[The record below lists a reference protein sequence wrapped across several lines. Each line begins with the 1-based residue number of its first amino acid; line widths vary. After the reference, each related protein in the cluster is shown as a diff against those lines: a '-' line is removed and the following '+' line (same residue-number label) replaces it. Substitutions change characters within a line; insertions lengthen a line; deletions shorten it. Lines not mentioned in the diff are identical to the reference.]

1 MALLRTKLA
10 LSSVIRQPTCV
21 HRSGDVSYDE
31 YETEIEST
39 DGTFTLKVEAG
50 GQYKVGA
57 FISPQLREAGYEP
70 DSQVADI
77 DATGSATVTLALNK
91 LAEDNFLASG
101 TVTADGSAVE
111 SAYVYAWSE
120 DDLYADATTDSD
132 GTYKLLVMAG
142 SKWFVGADLSP

>member
-1 MALLRTKLA
+1 MGAPLW
-10 LSSVIRQPTCV
+10 
-21 HRSGDVSYDE
+21 DVSYDE

-39 DGTFTLKVEAG
+39 DGTFLKVEAG

-57 FISPQLREAGYEP
+57 FISPQLREAGYLAP

-91 LAEDNFLASG
+91 LAEDNFISG

-120 DDLYADATTDSD
+120 DDLAPMRLPT
-132 GTYKLLVMAG
+132 GWCYKLLVPAG
-142 SKWFVGADLSP
+142 SKWFVERTSSP